1 MAREQRLSAPAFL
14 DRMLLCLF
22 DALWLKQ
29 SEDWSN
35 RGVANMC
42 AEEPYETADLKRRT
56 SPWPS
61 TTLSEGWVR
70 MLNLLLSVNRIAK
83 WFLRGQN
90 VGRKPLYDG
99 ICAQC
104 GCLLYGT
111 VSHHSALSNKV
122 VGPPTNRDGMILTLP
137 DGAVDSAAQP
147 PFLLRC
153 LPSPWEPVSHNQL
166 WGQSCAGGFRFSP
179 QLFAKEAPE
188 MFHHDPETNRLWLTE
203 GKREPW
209 LRDPVQAR
217 GERVR
222 TWLYRGL
229 VTVLGETPRF
239 KRSRSQ
245 TEISGHARL
254 SAGILFGT
262 CIAM

>member
-1 MAREQRLSAPAFL
+1 MALLPEVCHFQYLRAVQGGYVASLCPKGVISKTLTSRPFGTKRAPLVDAFCKSLFVPDKDAEQLAGEQLLSAPAFL
-14 DRMLLCLF
+14 DRMLLVLF

-99 ICAQC
+99 ICSQC

-111 VSHHSALSNKV
+111 VSHNSALSNKV

-137 DGAVDSAAQP
+137 DGTVDSAAQP
-147 PFLLRC
+147 PFLLRS
-153 LPSPWEPVSHNQL
+153 LHPL
-166 WGQSCAGGFRFSP
+166 WGSPYPTTNYGGSR
-179 QLFAKEAPE
+179 
-188 MFHHDPETNRLWLTE
+188 
-203 GKREPW
+203 
-209 LRDPVQAR
+209 
-217 GERVR
+217 
-222 TWLYRGL
+222 
-229 VTVLGETPRF
+229 VLGGLQVLTTALRE
-239 KRSRSQ
+239 
-245 TEISGHARL
+245 GGA
-254 SAGILFGT
+254 
-262 CIAM
+262 